1 VAGDR
6 EPWLRDDSG
15 IMAEVAEMVPRRS
28 LQGRDA
34 GLPANVT
41 GESPML
47 GTSAAIREA
56 MSLAEAVAPRDTTVL
71 LVGETGSGK
80 GVLAR
85 YIRARSPRRRGP
97 FVELNCAALQKE
109 LAESELFGHEKGAF
123 TGALDRKL
131 GLFQTAEGGTL
142 FLDEIGEMEAGVQAK
157 LLRVLESRTFRRVG
171 GVAEIPCNVR
181 LVAATHRNLPE
192 RVAQNQFREDL
203 FHRLNVF
210 TIAIPPLRARLDDIP
225 LLAES
230 FLHEYAGADA
240 PVLGESARDYLL
252 QQAWPG
258 NVRELRNAIER
269 AIILCPPRGVLMP
282 SHFPAPATCRPRPEP
297 AGAMSA
303 LRTADCEHIEAAVRS
318 CRGNIGAAARL
329 LGVARS
335 TIYRKARRYGIPI

>member
-1 VAGDR
+1 MSD
-6 EPWLRDDSG
+6 
-15 IMAEVAEMVPRRS
+15 IMAELAEMVPRWS
-28 LQGRDA
+28 LQGLEA
-34 GLPANVT
+34 SAPAHQAD
-41 GESPML
+41 ESPML
-47 GTSAAIREA
+47 GTSSAIREA
-56 MSLAEAVAPRDTTVL
+56 IALAEAVAPRDTTVL

-85 YIRARSPRRRGP
+85 HIRARSPRRRGP

-123 TGALDRKL
+123 TGALDRKV
-131 GLFQTAEGGTL
+131 GLFQAAEGGTL
-142 FLDEIGEMEAGVQAK
+142 FLDEIGEMDAGVQAK

-210 TIAIPPLRARLDDIP
+210 TIAIPPLRERRDDIL
-225 LLAES
+225 LLAQS

-240 PVLGESARDYLL
+240 PVLGESARELL
-252 QQAWPG
+252 LRHAWPG
-258 NVRELRNAIER
+258 NVRELRNAVER
-269 AIILCPPRGVLMP
+269 ATILCPPQAVLTP
-282 SHFPAPATCRPRPEP
+282 QHFVSPAANRTLPEP
-297 AGAMSA
+297 SASMST
-303 LRTADCEHIEAAVRS
+303 LRAVDCEQIEAAVRS
-318 CRGNIGAAARL
+318 CHGNIRAAARL